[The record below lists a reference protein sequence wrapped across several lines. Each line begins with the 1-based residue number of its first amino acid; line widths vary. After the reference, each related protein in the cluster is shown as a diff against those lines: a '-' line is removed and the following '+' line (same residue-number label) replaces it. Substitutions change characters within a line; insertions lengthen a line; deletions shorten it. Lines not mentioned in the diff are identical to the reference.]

1 MREHIGIVVGIGK
14 LGRTVEEFLGSPENR
29 VGFPLD
35 GLGNIERIGFA
46 ETGSD
51 LEKVSFTISD
61 ITGFDLCIRN
71 GNKAVEEVG
80 RGIPFCISFS
90 RKENI
95 VQRFAEAFKD
105 RSDYELSRRRRF
117 LPFSQE

>member
-1 MREHIGIVVGIGK
+1 MREHIGIVVGVGK
-14 LGRTVEEFLGSPENR
+14 FGRTVEEFLGSPENR

-46 ETGSD
+46 ETG
-51 LEKVSFTISD
+51 
-61 ITGFDLCIRN
+61 RN
-71 GNKAVEEVG
+71 LQEVAFGLGNVFGRYLGIGNSNKAVEEVG

-90 RKENI
+90 RKEYI